1 MNETLEKKQIEL
13 LRTLKVRFKEE
24 PRSWWQ
30 TQSKKY
36 KTTWEVGNT
45 YDNYPVPSD
54 ETIIRYNLK
63 AAIFTIAA
71 LLLYMLFLI
80 FYQWDEK
87 EGSPHYFYLFFLIF
101 IFLELRN
108 ALDRKPKV
116 IITKNSIRL
125 QKLSVEVKWDN
136 LLASYI
142 EEDSSGDSTETT
154 LLLFHYDEI
163 NDTVIESAFKL
174 ECFDVKCEEFCY
186 IIEYWKITTGNR
198 TPVL

>member
-63 AAIFTIAA
+63 AAIVKIAA

-87 EGSPHYFYLFFLIF
+87 EGSPHYF
-101 IFLELRN
+101 
-108 ALDRKPKV
+108 
-116 IITKNSIRL
+116 
-125 QKLSVEVKWDN
+125 
-136 LLASYI
+136 
-142 EEDSSGDSTETT
+142 
-154 LLLFHYDEI
+154 
-163 NDTVIESAFKL
+163 
-174 ECFDVKCEEFCY
+174 
-186 IIEYWKITTGNR
+186 
-198 TPVL
+198 